1 MQAELTSIWQPT
13 GVQEENVPCE
23 EKKTKQKK
31 RDTQC
36 GWKSNNNKQMD
47 NEFEERN
54 HKKEAEEYA

>member
-1 MQAELTSIWQPT
+1 MSP
-13 GVQEENVPCE
+13 VR
-23 EKKTKQKK
+23 KKKQKQKK

-36 GWKSNNNKQMD
+36 GWKSNNNKRMD